1 MKKAVIIPAV
11 KKNAAFYDDLIKKIA
26 GQSLIE
32 RVINKAKEIA
42 NDEHI
47 YILTD
52 SEEICLISRRKGVGY
67 FFEKSLKLFPG
78 TIFENPINFLVTLAD
93 DYQTLIL
100 LSPYV
105 PLLTTKEIQNALSK
119 YESNQE
125 KFLVSVKN
133 RRSRTFTGNRKTA
146 YEILGGETGQK
157 LLIESMAFQIID
169 SSLVKNEKLRVDVR
183 TGTYALSNDLIEI
196 QSYQDWWVC
205 EKLLKRKRIVFRVIG
220 DEQNGMG
227 HIQRT
232 LTLAHEIT
240 DHEIRFVC
248 DTKSKIAADKLAGY
262 DYWLGVYKPE
272 EIEDKIITLEPDL
285 VINDMLNTTP
295 EYINKLRR
303 NNIGVVNFEDLGAG
317 ASLANLTINELYDEP
332 LISGENILWGQD
344 YFFVREEF
352 NDAQPTQFKEKIDSL
367 LLMFGA
373 TDPGDYVRKILPLVK
388 DECVKK
394 DIKIYVVTGGGYPFI
409 KELEREIEQIS
420 DSKIEYHHAIG
431 VVSPIMEKVQVAISS
446 NGRTAYE
453 LAHMNI
459 PSIILSHHKRE
470 NTHKFTKDENGFI
483 PIGIY
488 GGKEIE
494 EKVIAAFQRL
504 TEDRDYRKRL
514 FDRIKPFQF
523 TQNKEKVINI
533 IFSVLNS

>member
-1 MKKAVIIPAV
+1 M
-11 KKNAAFYDDLIKKIA
+11 A

-42 NDEHI
+42 NDEDI
-47 YILTD
+47 YVLTD
-52 SEEICLISRRKGVGY
+52 SEEIRLISRRKGVLY
-67 FFEKSLKLFPG
+67 FFKKSLKLSPG
-78 TIFENPINFLVTLAD
+78 TIIENLIDFLVTVAD
-93 DYQTLIL
+93 DYQTFIL

-105 PLLTTKEIQNALSK
+105 PLLAAKEIQNALRK

-125 KFLVSVKN
+125 KFLVSVKKTF
-133 RRSRTFTGNRKTA
+133 SRALTENRKNA
-146 YEILGGETGQK
+146 YEILRGETEQK
-157 LLIESMAFQIID
+157 ILIESLAFQIID
-169 SSLVKNEKLRVDVR
+169 SSLVKNGKLRVDVR
-183 TGTYALSNDLIEI
+183 AGTYALSSDLIEI
-196 QSYQDWWVC
+196 QSFQDWWVC

-220 DEQNGMG
+220 GEQVGMG

-248 DTKSKIAADKLAGY
+248 DTKSKMAADKLAGY
-262 DYWLGVYKPE
+262 DYWLGIYKPE
-272 EIEDKIITLEPDL
+272 EIEDQIIALEPDL

-295 EYINKLRR
+295 EYINKLRS
-303 NNIGVVNFEDLGAG
+303 NKIPVVNFEDLGGG
-317 ASLANLTINELYDEP
+317 AALTNLTINELYDEP
-332 LISGENILWGQD
+332 LIIGENILWGRE
-344 YFFVREEF
+344 YFFIREEF
-352 NDAQPTQFKEKIDSL
+352 NDAQPIQLKEKVDSL
-367 LLMFGA
+367 LLIFGG

-388 DECVKK
+388 DECVNK

-409 KELEREIEQIS
+409 KELEKEIKKIGN
-420 DSKIEYHHAIG
+420 SKIEYHHSIG
-431 VVSPIMEKVQVAISS
+431 VVSPIMEKVQIAISS

-470 NTHKFTKDENGFI
+470 KTHKFTKEENGFI
-483 PIGIY
+483 PIGIFE
-488 GGKEIE
+488 GKETE

-504 TEDRDYRKRL
+504 TQDRDYRKTL

-523 TQNKEKVINI
+523 TQNKARVINL
-533 IFSVLNS
+533 IFSVLNG